1 MVFQRGPR
9 EWHRRGETFP
19 PKILLRILPTAATAD
34 EFGYANLAALQVT
47 YNRPFSG
54 CIPVENQSVY
64 GKPAAWCQTTSYT
77 SLHTLGD
84 GQFVITCE

>member
-1 MVFQRGPR
+1 MWAGRDLGTR
-9 EWHRRGETFP
+9 WTTHNIAAIHNR
-19 PKILLRILPTAATAD
+19 LLAPEMSAWSFNEALANGTA
-34 EFGYANLAALQVT
+34 EVT

>member
-9 EWHRRGETFP
+9 ERHRRGETFP
-19 PKILLRILPTAATAD
+19 LKILPTAATAG